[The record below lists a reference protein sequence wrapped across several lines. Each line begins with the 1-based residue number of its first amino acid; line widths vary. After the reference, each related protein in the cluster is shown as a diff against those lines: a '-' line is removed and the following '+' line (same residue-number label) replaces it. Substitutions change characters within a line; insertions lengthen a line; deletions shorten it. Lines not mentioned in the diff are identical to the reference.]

1 MSRGMRRSGEV
12 GLLLLVGLF
21 MIPTTT
27 VAQSAIAGTVTDTT
41 GAVLPGVTVEARS
54 PALIEQLRTGVT
66 DDQGQYRIIDLRP
79 GVYAVTFTLPG
90 FGTVVRDRIDLPAD
104 FTAPVSVQLRVGTI
118 AETVTVSGQSPIVD
132 VQTTT
137 RQQVISQE
145 LIQALPTGR
154 SREAFMATIPAVRT
168 SQLDVGGSTQMDNG
182 TAVVYG
188 GRGGDQNV
196 TIDGM
201 SVGSMRGDGS
211 ISAYID
217 NLPIQEYSVQT
228 NAMGAEI
235 QTSGIQINMVPKT
248 GSNRFTHEFVG
259 LFSHDALLGNNIS
272 KEFLAKGIKP
282 QKIDQAYDVDGS
294 AGGPVLQNKLWY
306 FFSARQWAFNT
317 EVFNLYHTGAIAGKP
332 KGTPVVDG
340 NLLRTAHGRLT
351 AQLSPRNKLTVMN
364 EHGWKNRDY
373 QNVEQGNAYPE
384 ALTRQTSPNTQ
395 LAQAKWT
402 STITNK
408 LLLEAGWSFN
418 HFDQSN
424 LWPTGLPVPTTEN
437 PFLVIRRIDLRGTPD
452 IVANLPY
459 GAPQLGQSGPSLKH
473 WYTSTLTYVTGAHAL
488 KGGFQ
493 FARGFQRTVNGVPPS
508 GELGANMMQRYL
520 SGVPNSVVLYN
531 HPRESRLEMAADLGL
546 FLQDTWTRGRLT
558 LNPGVRYDYFH
569 GRVPAASAGAGRWV
583 PARSFAAVENVPLWH
598 DVTPRLGVAYDLFGN
613 GRTAIKGSLGTY
625 LWKSYTGFASRYDL
639 MLADTDTRDWTDLN
653 RNDIADPNE
662 LGPSTNLSFG
672 LPTVQRRLD
681 PDLKRERTRLYNVSV
696 DHELRPGLGVSVAYN
711 RRRSYDLGVL
721 DNLATTFDDY
731 TLFTV
736 PDPRG
741 NGQTV
746 PGYYLNR
753 NKLGILNQI
762 DTTSSSNTRYY
773 NGFDLNV
780 RGRLPNGAQFYGGSS
795 TGHLIETICD
805 VENPNWLRFCDQ
817 TQYDIPFQTLIKVS
831 GVYPIWRGIKLAAVY
846 QRLPFQSSGSDVQ
859 REYTPSQGLPISYP
873 ITRALVPG
881 LTTASINCMPPPSAA
896 AAAPA
901 PSSCVGVRLN
911 EPGTEYLPAVNQL
924 DISLSSSFSVGKVLV
939 RPAFDLF
946 NALNSGPVL
955 DQTTVFGPSL
965 GDPRKLLFARVARFG
980 ARIEF

>member
-1 MSRGMRRSGEV
+1 LGEIGLLVLV
-12 GLLLLVGLF
+12 GLLL
-21 MIPTTT
+21 MIPTTA

-54 PALIEQLRTGVT
+54 PALIEQLRTGIT

-79 GVYAVTFTLPG
+79 GVYAVTFILPG
-90 FGTVVRDRIDLPAD
+90 FSTVVRDRIDLPAD
-104 FTAPVSVQLRVGTI
+104 FTAPVNVQLRVGEL
-118 AETVTVSGQSPIVD
+118 AETVTVSGQSPVVD

-154 SREAFMATIPAVRT
+154 TREAFMATVPAVRT
-168 SQLDVGGSTQMDNG
+168 SQIDVGGATQMDNG
-182 TAVVYG
+182 TATVYG

-201 SVGSMRGDGS
+201 SVGSMVGDGS

-228 NAMGAEI
+228 NAMGADI

-248 GSNRFTHEFVG
+248 GGNRFTHEFVG
-259 LFSHDALLGNNIS
+259 LFGHNALLGNNIS
-272 KEFLAKGIKP
+272 DAFLAKGIKP
-282 QKIDQAYDVDGS
+282 QKIDKAYDVDGS
-294 AGGPVLQNKLWY
+294 AGGPILQNKLWY
-306 FFSARQWAFNT
+306 FLSARQWAFNT
-317 EVFNLYHTGAIAGKP
+317 EVFNLYHTGAIEGKDAGS
-332 KGTPVVDG
+332 PVVDG

-351 AQLSPRNKLTVMN
+351 AQLTPKNRLTVMN

-373 QNVEQGNAYPE
+373 QNVERGEAYPE
-384 ALTRQTSPNTQ
+384 ALTRQNSPNTQ

-402 STITNK
+402 STVTNK

-424 LWPTGLPVPTTEN
+424 LWPVGLPVPTVEN
-437 PFLVIRRIDLRGTPD
+437 PFLTIRRVDLRGTPD
-452 IVANLPY
+452 RVANLPY

-473 WYTSTLTYVTGAHAL
+473 WYTSTLTYITGTHAL

-493 FARGFQRTVNGVPPS
+493 FQKGFARISNSVPPS
-508 GELGANMMQRYL
+508 PELGANMMQRYI

-531 HPRESRLEMAADLGL
+531 LPRESRNDMVADLGL

-569 GRVPAASAGAGRWV
+569 GRVPEETAGAGRWV
-583 PARSFAAVENVPLWH
+583 PARTFPAVENVPLWH

-613 GRTAIKGSLGTY
+613 GKTAIKGSFGTY
-625 LWKSYTGFASRYDL
+625 LWKSYTAMAARYNL

-672 LPTVQRRLD
+672 LPAVQRRLD
-681 PDLKRERTRLYNVSV
+681 PNLKRERTRLYNVSL

-711 RRRSYDLGVL
+711 RRRSYDIGVL

-731 TLFTV
+731 TQFTI

-753 NKLGILNQI
+753 NKLGIVDQI
-762 DTTSSSNTRYY
+762 DTTSNSNTRYY
-773 NGFDLNV
+773 NGFDLNA
-780 RGRLPNGAQFYGGSS
+780 RGRLRNGAQFYAGSS
-795 TGHLIETICD
+795 TGHLIETMCD

-817 TQYDIPFQTLIKVS
+817 TQYDIPWLTIVKVS
-831 GVYPIWRGIKLAAVY
+831 GVYPIWKGIKLAAVF
-846 QRLPFQSSGSDVQ
+846 QRLPFQSSGSDIQ
-859 REYTPSQGLPISYP
+859 REYTSSQGLPISYP

-881 LTTASINCMPPPSAA
+881 LTTASIVCSPPPNLAT
-896 AAAPA
+896 AAP
-901 PSSCVGVRLN
+901 STCNGVRLN

-924 DISLSSSFSVGKVLV
+924 DISVSSSFSMGKVLV
-939 RPAFDLF
+939 RPVFDLF
-946 NALNSGPVL
+946 NALNVGTVL
-955 DQTTVFGPSL
+955 EQSTAYGPSL
-965 GDPRKLLFARVARFG
+965 GDPRRILFPRVARFG
-980 ARIEF
+980 ARVEF